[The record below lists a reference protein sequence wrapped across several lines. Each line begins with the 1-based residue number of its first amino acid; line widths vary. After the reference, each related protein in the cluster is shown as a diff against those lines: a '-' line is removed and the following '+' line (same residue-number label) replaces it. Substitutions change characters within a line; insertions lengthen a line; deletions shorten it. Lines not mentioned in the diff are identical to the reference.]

1 MDESV
6 LVTKCFPA
14 SVLYFCISASEVC
27 KDCSPSVEQSLPNE
41 IMADCAGHV
50 GNQCVTIVTDAIHC
64 GSQVLDDQR
73 AKDAEPDDGGI
84 LHCHMWDINLP
95 STQFSRKESINFSK
109 FCNILTLG

>member
-14 SVLYFCISASEVC
+14 NVSYFCISASEVC

-73 AKDAEPDDGGI
+73 TKDAEPDDGGI
-84 LHCHMWDINLP
+84 FTFAICGILICPQLSLVEKKA
-95 STQFSRKESINFSK
+95 STSVNSV
-109 FCNILTLG
+109 TY